1 MASVTIL
8 SDNGATS
15 GSAGLKTSGGND
27 GVLILQTTTSGGTA
41 TNAVT
46 IDTNQNVGVGISSIP
61 NYNSNLRTVSF
72 NNTSGVVH
80 DYCVN
85 GTRTGSFVCQS
96 SGFDLT
102 TQTAIPLIF
111 STNATERMRLDSS
124 GNLGLGVTPSAW
136 NVSAKALQI
145 GAATMLGDWIATT
158 NLANNYV
165 YLTGGDYYLQN
176 GYASY
181 YSMSRTSGNHTWS
194 IAGSGTGGTT
204 ISWTQAM
211 TLNAS
216 GNLLLGG
223 TSATQNGYFTN
234 FKQSAVL
241 SMGTTPRGKNF
252 SITYES
258 TPVASTTV
266 TSWRCLDA
274 QGNVYGTNCIVG
286 HFYIYVRTGAGGD
299 GFTAVYSVCS
309 NGNGAA
315 GAALTLVQRL
325 VRGTDPQSSIAVA
338 DDGVGGAIKLN
349 IAYNSAV
356 TAGYYTTVSFVG
368 VVY

>member
-1 MASVTIL
+1 MTVII
-8 SDNGATS
+8 S
-15 GSAGLKTSGGND
+15 GSGGITD
-27 GVLILQTTTSGGTA
+27 
-41 TNAVT
+41 
-46 IDTNQNVGVGISSIP
+46 
-61 NYNSNLRTVSF
+61 
-72 NNTSGVVH
+72 
-80 DYCVN
+80 VN
-85 GTRTGSFVCQS
+85 GTAAAPAITGTDTDTGVFFGTNTVS
-96 SGFDLT
+96 L
-102 TQTAIPLIF
+102 
-111 STNATERMRLDSS
+111 STNGTERLQVDAS

-145 GAATMLGDWIATT
+145 GAATMLGDWIGST
-158 NLANNYV
+158 NLQNNYV
-165 YLTGGDYYLQN
+165 YLAGGDYYLQN

-181 YSMSRTSGNHTWS
+181 YSMSRTGGGHSWGV
-194 IAGSGTGGTT
+194 AGSGTAGNT
-204 ISWTQAM
+204 IAWTSAM
-211 TLNAS
+211 SINAS

-223 TSATQNGYFTN
+223 TSATNNGNFTN
-234 FKQSAVL
+234 FKPSAVL

-252 SITYES
+252 SITYDS

-286 HFYIYVRTGAGGD
+286 HFYIYVRTGIGGD

-315 GAALTLVQRL
+315 GAAITLVQRL

-338 DDGVGGAIKLN
+338 DDGVAGSIKLN
-349 IAYNSAV
+349 IAYNGSV
-356 TAGYYTTVSFVG
+356 SAGYYTTVSFVG